1 MAPDIQ
7 STEDYSAA
15 TSLSAAQLMSL
26 VRGLQPVDGLGFVIF
41 GIIAPSTIYPDVA
54 NNERYKKY
62 LYCDLTNN
70 KLYRYDVTEATD
82 WKEVGSISI
91 NTASQITNLVITLNK
106 LNQDGAVLNQ
116 VIAWNGTNWA
126 KANTVDTIANGAI
139 AVAKLDTSGA
149 DGSTLQTVGGT
160 KVWTTIANLATAV
173 LANISSFDIAKLSGK
188 VNKGMLVTDAT
199 GTSSWQTWADFFNT
213 FIDNAIIKFTKLQN
227 GTTSGDFLKWNGS
240 AWVST
245 TDIILSS
252 AIIAVPNTAGVVA
265 YHNTHLP
272 AIPGFIRWVGVCTD
286 PGGDAT
292 YAQYDEV
299 DLCQFLTNSANRLG
313 FTPVSYISGGEALL
327 AVVRYEAGAPFV
339 QGKNAFG
346 ISTAITLAKWA
357 VKCYY
362 HA

>member
-70 KLYRYDVTEATD
+70 KLYRYDVAEATD
-82 WKEVGSISI
+82 WKEIGSIAVSS
-91 NTASQITNLVITLNK
+91 ASQITNLVITLNK

-149 DGSTLQTVGGT
+149 EGSTLQTVGGT

-188 VNKGMLVTDAT
+188 VNKGMLVTDAA

-245 TDIILSS
+245 TDII
-252 AIIAVPNTAGVVA
+252 TAGANLAFPTALGVTVYEITTLA
-265 YHNTHLP
+265 
-272 AIPGFIRWVGVCTD
+272 AIPRYVEWVVVCTD
-286 PGGDAT
+286 AAGEAG
-292 YAQYDEV
+292 YSQNDEV
-299 DLCQFLTNSANRLG
+299 PLWALNSNTSDRKLLIPVNYMSAGVAILG
-313 FTPVSYISGGEALL
+313 IVRFDNAGTQYINNKAGG
-327 AVVRYEAGAPFV
+327 
-339 QGKNAFG
+339 
-346 ISTAITLAKWA
+346 ITAITASKWA
-357 VKCYY
+357 LKCYY

>member
-70 KLYRYDVTEATD
+70 KLYRYDVAEATD
-82 WKEVGSISI
+82 WKEIGSIAVSS
-91 NTASQITNLVITLNK
+91 ASQITNLVITLNK

-139 AVAKLDTSGA
+139 AIAKLDTSGA
-149 DGSTLQTVGGT
+149 EGSTLQTVGGT

-173 LANISSFDIAKLSGK
+173 LANISSFDISKLSGK

-199 GTSSWQTWADFFNT
+199 GTSSWQTWADFFNG

-245 TDIILSS
+245 TDEILSS
-252 AIIAVPNTAGVVA
+252 ANIAVSLTVGINIYTTTSLSAIPRHTNWVLVCTAPDVGYAAGDEVQVDDLNSNTADRKC
-265 YHNTHLP
+265 
-272 AIPGFIRWVGVCTD
+272 FIRVNYMSAGTAVLALVKHNGAAISILDKGTPGTLSNID
-286 PGGDAT
+286 PT
-292 YAQYDEV
+292 
-299 DLCQFLTNSANRLG
+299 
-313 FTPVSYISGGEALL
+313 
-327 AVVRYEAGAPFV
+327 
-339 QGKNAFG
+339 
-346 ISTAITLAKWA
+346 KWA
-357 VKCYY
+357 AKCYY